1 MMAATGGSVIY
12 PVVVVKVN
20 NILCRALLDTGAGSS
35 YASSALLGKLSLR
48 PIRRETKG
56 IEMMMHSTTRK
67 IDVFEIEINDVSGDF
82 QFKAEISKVERET
95 LLSLPNPNYE
105 SVLRQHQHL
114 RDIKMNDTDTKA
126 ELPIHLILDASEYTR
141 TKVQEMPRVEQP
153 GEPAAELTSLGWVL
167 IPPGKEVELRKLMVI
182 KNSTDDY
189 ENLYKSG
196 VLGVTDSV
204 SDKGTMHQEFK
215 EQLRKD
221 KNGSY

>member
-56 IEMMMHSTTRK
+56 IEMMMHSTIRK

-82 QFKAEISKVERET
+82 QFKAEVSKIERET

-105 SVLRQHQHL
+105 SVLRQHRHL
-114 RDIKMNDTDTKA
+114 RDIKMNDTDTKV
-126 ELPIHLILDASEYTR
+126 EPI
-141 TKVQEMPRVEQP
+141 
-153 GEPAAELTSLGWVL
+153 
-167 IPPGKEVELRKLMVI
+167 
-182 KNSTDDY
+182 
-189 ENLYKSG
+189 
-196 VLGVTDSV
+196 
-204 SDKGTMHQEFK
+204 
-215 EQLRKD
+215 
-221 KNGSY
+221 